1 MSIFGIKY
9 KSEIIFFIVVG
20 LLQFDVSENSD
31 ATPHTWLNIEG
42 LDQPID
48 NTFVYIPPRN
58 GRSMINLWF
67 KTKRVDLYV
76 NEDPTKTKRKLFFSQ
91 NSESVCQ
98 TLSKIFSTFGTSKYI
113 EKLLVSVL
121 SMHLLNPS
129 IKMYDILMKE
139 YIKREFGVV
148 AENLEEKWKVQCWSC
163 EKKDDAKTPTLLCC
177 SVCKLAKYCNSACQK
192 TDWKVH
198 KVLHMELDNLIST
211 TVM

>member
-1 MSIFGIKY
+1 MPLLCTSLLKIYFT
-9 KSEIIFFIVVG
+9 VVG
-20 LLQFDVSENSD
+20 LLQFDTSENSD
-31 ATPHTWLNIEG
+31 ATPHTWLNIEK
-42 LDQPID
+42 LNKPID
-48 NTFVYIPPRN
+48 NSFVFIPPRN
-58 GRSMINLWF
+58 GKSMTNLWF

-76 NEDPTKTKRKLFFSQ
+76 NEDPTATKRKLFFSQ

-98 TLSKIFSTFGTSKYI
+98 TLSKVFKTFGNSLHI

-148 AENLEEKWKVQCWSC
+148 CENLEEKWKVHCWSC
-163 EKKDDAKTPTLLCC
+163 GKKDEAKSPSLLCC
-177 SVCKLAKYCNSACQK
+177 SVCKLGRYCNAICQK
-192 TDWKVH
+192 KDWKIH
-198 KVLHMELDNLIST
+198 KVLHIELDNLIST